1 MTSHPGRANG
11 RKQHGEHPH
20 DDPTLAYS
28 GEEKAMAYAQ
38 LGQHLQFLRASLRR
52 HQNGAE
58 AFNAA
63 SLMFERAAF

>member
-1 MTSHPGRANG
+1 ARTAASSMESTLMMTL
-11 RKQHGEHPH
+11 
-20 DDPTLAYS
+20 DYS

-63 SLMFERAAF
+63 SLMFERAAS

>member
-1 MTSHPGRANG
+1 MESTLMMTL
-11 RKQHGEHPH
+11 
-20 DDPTLAYS
+20 DYS

-63 SLMFERAAF
+63 SLMFERAAS